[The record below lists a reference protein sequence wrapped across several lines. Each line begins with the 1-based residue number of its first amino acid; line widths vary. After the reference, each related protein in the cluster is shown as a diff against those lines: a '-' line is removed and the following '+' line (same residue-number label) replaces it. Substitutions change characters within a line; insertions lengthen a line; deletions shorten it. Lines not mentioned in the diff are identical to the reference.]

1 MIFFLYMIFFIETA
15 NLRFFKKFEIDW
27 AGRRDYE
34 FSREN
39 SDLTRDGGQ

>member
-1 MIFFLYMIFFIETA
+1 MIFFIETA
-15 NLRFFKKFEIDW
+15 NLGLKFQEILVKMDR
-27 AGRRDYE
+27 AGIRNYE